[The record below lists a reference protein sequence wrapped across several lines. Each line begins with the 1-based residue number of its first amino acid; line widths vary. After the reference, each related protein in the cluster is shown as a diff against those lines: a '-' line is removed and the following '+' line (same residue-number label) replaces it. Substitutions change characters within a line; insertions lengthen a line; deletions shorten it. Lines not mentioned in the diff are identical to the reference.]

1 MRTAFASLLRTL
13 CRNPQNADMGSGH
26 IEKKYYKISQVAEML
41 DIPISTLR
49 YWERQFTIIKPTRTD
64 KGTRMYTSEDI
75 EKIRMVHFL
84 VKERGIR
91 IEVAQEM
98 IRHNHAGISKQYKAV
113 ARLKEMR
120 QHLME
125 LLAAMQSIRR

>member
-1 MRTAFASLLRTL
+1 
-13 CRNPQNADMGSGH
+13 
-26 IEKKYYKISQVAEML
+26 
-41 DIPISTLR
+41 
-49 YWERQFTIIKPTRTD
+49 
-64 KGTRMYTSEDI
+64 MYTSEDI